1 MRTLP
6 LVMALI
12 GFGFAT
18 TPLAAEARSGAGSV
32 VVSAY
37 RTPSCGCC
45 KGWLDHIKKAGFS
58 VQDHL
63 VNNLT
68 AIKQRYRVPA
78 GLASCHTARINGSVI
93 EGHVPVSAIEKLL
106 KERPKVAGIAVPGM
120 PLGSPG
126 MESPFKRETYTVFTF
141 TNSGVIKPFQTIKG

>member
-1 MRTLP
+1 M
-6 LVMALI
+6 
-12 GFGFAT
+12 
-18 TPLAAEARSGAGSV
+18 
-32 VVSAY
+32 
-37 RTPSCGCC
+37 
-45 KGWLDHIKKAGFS
+45 
-58 VQDHL
+58 QDHV

-78 GLASCHTARINGSVI
+78 GLASCHTARINGYVI

-106 KERPKVAGIAVPGM
+106 KERPNVAGIAVPGM

-126 MESPFKRETYTVFTF
+126 MESPLKRETYTVFTF

>member
-1 MRTLP
+1 M
-6 LVMALI
+6 
-12 GFGFAT
+12 
-18 TPLAAEARSGAGSV
+18 

-58 VQDHL
+58 VQDHV

-78 GLASCHTARINGSVI
+78 GLASCHTVRINGSVI

-106 KERPKVAGIAVPGM
+106 KERPNVAGIAVPGM

-126 MESPFKRETYTVFTF
+126 MESPLKRETYTVFTF

>member
-6 LVMALI
+6 LVMTLT
-12 GFGFAT
+12 GFGFAAP
-18 TPLAAEARSGAGSV
+18 PLAAEARSGAGSV

-58 VQDHL
+58 VQDHV

-78 GLASCHTARINGSVI
+78 GLASCHTARINGYVI

-106 KERPKVAGIAVPGM
+106 KERPNVAGIAVPGM

-126 MESPFKRETYTVFTF
+126 MESPLKRETYTVFTF

>member
-32 VVSAY
+32 VVLAY

-58 VQDHL
+58 VQDHV

-78 GLASCHTARINGSVI
+78 GLASCHTARINGYVI

-106 KERPKVAGIAVPGM
+106 KERPNVAGIAVPGM

-126 MESPFKRETYTVFTF
+126 MESPLKRETYTVFTF

>member
-6 LVMALI
+6 LVMTLI
-12 GFGFAT
+12 GFGFAA
-18 TPLAAEARSGAGSV
+18 TPFAAEARSGAGSV
-32 VVSAY
+32 VVSAC

-58 VQDHL
+58 VQDHV

-78 GLASCHTARINGSVI
+78 ALASCHTARINGSVI
-93 EGHVPVSAIEKLL
+93 EGHVPLSAIEMLL
-106 KERPKVAGIAVPGM
+106 KERPKAAGIAVPGM
-120 PLGSPG
+120 PLDSPG

-141 TNSGVIKPFQTIKG
+141 TNSGVIRPFQTIKG

>member
-6 LVMALI
+6 LVMTLT

-18 TPLAAEARSGAGSV
+18 TPLAAEARSGTGSV

-58 VQDHL
+58 VQDYV

-78 GLASCHTARINGSVI
+78 GLASCHTARINGYVI

-106 KERPKVAGIAVPGM
+106 KERPNVAGIAVPGM

-126 MESPFKRETYTVFTF
+126 MESPLKRETYTVFTF

>member
-6 LVMALI
+6 LVLALAGLSI
-12 GFGFAT
+12 TAAT
-18 TPLAAEARSGAGSV
+18 PSHASEV
-32 VVSAY
+32 VVAY
-37 RTPSCGCC
+37 RSSSCGCC
-45 KGWLDHIKKAGFS
+45 KGWLDHLKKAGFT
-58 VQDHL
+58 VQDTI

-68 AIKQRYRVPA
+68 AIKQRYRVPVA
-78 GLASCHTARINGSVI
+78 LDSCHTATINGYVF

-106 KERPKVAGIAVPGM
+106 KERPRVAGIAVPGM

-126 MESPFKRETYTVFTF
+126 MESPLKRETYTVFTF

>member
-6 LVMALI
+6 LVMTLT
-12 GFGFAT
+12 GFGFAA

-58 VQDHL
+58 VQDHV

-78 GLASCHTARINGSVI
+78 VLASCHTARINGYVI
-93 EGHVPVSAIEKLL
+93 EGHVPVLAIEKLL
-106 KERPKVAGIAVPGM
+106 KQRPNVAGIAVPGM

-126 MESPFKRETYTVFTF
+126 MESPLKRETYTVFTF